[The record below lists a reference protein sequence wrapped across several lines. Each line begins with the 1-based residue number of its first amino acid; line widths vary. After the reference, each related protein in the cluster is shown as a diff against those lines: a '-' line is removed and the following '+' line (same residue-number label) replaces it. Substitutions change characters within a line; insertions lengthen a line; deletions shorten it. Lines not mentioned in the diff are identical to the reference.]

1 MNKYGNFI
9 NKMSYFIIILLSRKI
24 CEKKIICII
33 VN

>member
-24 CEKKIICII
+24 CEKIICII